1 MTFMK
6 CASLYLAIC
15 YL

>member
-6 CASLYLAIC
+6 C
-15 YL
+15 